1 MQDRV
6 QEALRLKAAR
16 GELHTTVA
24 IGYRRGADDRLEQ
37 DPDLR
42 VCEAL
47 SVAWSLPRYN
57 TVHRLLTKSGLCRR
71 LCFRAH
77 RLPGSVRGWAQRDH
91 PRRGAPAGPMRSAY
105 LRPP

>member
-1 MQDRV
+1 
-6 QEALRLKAAR
+6 LRLKAAR

-47 SVAWSLPRYN
+47 FVQWSLPRYN
-57 TVHRLLTKSGLCRR
+57 TVHRLLTKSMSAPM
-71 LCFRAH
+71 F
-77 RLPGSVRGWAQRDH
+77 S
-91 PRRGAPAGPMRSAY
+91 GAPAPGFGSRVGAT
-105 LRPP
+105 